1 MYLTMQVKR
10 NEKQSETENIVL
22 KTEKKQQKKPKKEG
36 QVLSE
41 WSNWTSI
48 RPRQRVCE
56 ALFGLV
62 KNKKEIGKWERERQR
77 KLKCFLLIF
86 ICKNGT
92 QKRKANFYFLRLSL
106 PKSSGSHLS
115 VPHS

>member
-62 KNKKEIGKWERERQR
+62 KNKKEIGKWERERER
-77 KLKCFLLIF
+77 ETEKAKVFF
-86 ICKNGT
+86 ID
-92 QKRKANFYFLRLSL
+92 FYL
-106 PKSSGSHLS
+106 
-115 VPHS
+115 